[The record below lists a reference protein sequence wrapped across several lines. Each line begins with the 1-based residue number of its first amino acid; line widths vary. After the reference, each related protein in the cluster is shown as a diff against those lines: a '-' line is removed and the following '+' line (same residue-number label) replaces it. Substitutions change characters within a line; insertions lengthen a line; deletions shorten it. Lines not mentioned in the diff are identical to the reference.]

1 MQNIINEYFSNVNDF
16 QITPITSGLIN
27 QTFHLIV
34 NQQSYILQTINTDVF
49 KNPQIITS
57 NILNVSTHLQQLQYP
72 KATIHIIANKQGEY
86 TTTYNGNI
94 WRLTAY
100 IANSVCFNTVQTS
113 EQAFEAAKA
122 LSEFHKYLVNFPI
135 NKISPSIPGFLD
147 YKKRVK
153 DFYLS
158 LQSGNPTRIDIAQP
172 QIQQIFS
179 QLNLVSQYLE
189 IEFPKRVV
197 HADAKISNFLF
208 DLSANNQVKAIIDWD
223 TILPGNILC
232 DFGDMIRTYA
242 NLKVEDDP
250 NPENIF
256 STANYL
262 AVKKGFLTFLEE
274 ELTHTEL
281 QAIDLTAKVVIL
293 IQAIR
298 FLTDYLNDDTYYHI
312 TYKDQ
317 NLNRTKNQLNL
328 LNAIVSF
335 I

>member
-16 QITPITSGLIN
+16 KIIPITSGLIN

-49 KNPQIITS
+49 RNPQIITS
-57 NILNVSTHLQQLQYP
+57 NILNVSTYLQQLQYP
-72 KATIHIIANKQGEY
+72 KATIHIIANKHGEY
-86 TTTYNGNI
+86 ITSYNGNI
-94 WRLTAY
+94 WRLTTY
-100 IANSVCFNTVQTS
+100 IANSVCFNKVQTS

-122 LSEFHKYLVNFPI
+122 LSELHKYLVNFPI
-135 NKISPSIPGFLD
+135 NKIYPSIPGFLD
-147 YKKRVK
+147 YKKRVE

-179 QLNLVSQYLE
+179 QLNLVNQYLE

-256 STANYL
+256 SIANYL
-262 AVKKGFLTFLEE
+262 AVKKGFLTFLEK

-281 QAIDLTAKVVIL
+281 EAIDLTAKVVIL
-293 IQAIR
+293 VQAIR
-298 FLTDYLNDDTYYHI
+298 FLTDYLSDDTYYHI